1 MPYKFKTTKR
11 NTMWTV
17 QIQRKNEKKKEG
29 RGWQS
34 LVDDHGPIVFRTRKV
49 AREINREFRNTNPND
64 NFRVVKIDVT

>member
-11 NTMWTV
+11 NTMWAV

-34 LVDDHGPIVFRTRKV
+34 LVDNLGPIVFRTRKV
-49 AREINREFRNTNPND
+49 AREVTREFRNTNTSD
-64 NFRVVKIDVT
+64 NFRVVKLNVT